1 MKNNKLKT
9 IHSRFELAKSDKD
22 LVILNSELESVRGG
36 RSADNHV
43 CGLTVN
49 YQCGGK
55 KGSSKIE

>member
-36 RSADNHV
+36 RAGHDDLCVVADKI
-43 CGLTVN
+43 N
-49 YQCGGK
+49 YKCGK
-55 KGSSKIE
+55 KCS